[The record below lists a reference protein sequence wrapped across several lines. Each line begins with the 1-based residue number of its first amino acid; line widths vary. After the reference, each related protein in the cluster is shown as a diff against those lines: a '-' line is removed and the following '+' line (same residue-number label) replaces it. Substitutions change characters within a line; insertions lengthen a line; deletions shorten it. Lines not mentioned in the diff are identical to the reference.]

1 MHDIPWNVF
10 KVCRLTLG
18 SLSVAVTVST
28 GVLVGVV
35 SFILVVKVP
44 ANIGPLLFLVMNM
57 VTGAVVADDL
67 AGIPLSLK
75 RTWS

>member
-1 MHDIPWNVF
+1 M
-10 KVCRLTLG
+10 
-18 SLSVAVTVST
+18 AVTVST

-35 SFILVVKVP
+35 SFIRVVKVP

-67 AGIPLSLK
+67 TGIPLSLK
-75 RTWS
+75 RT

>member
-1 MHDIPWNVF
+1 MF
-10 KVCRLTLG
+10 
-18 SLSVAVTVST
+18 
-28 GVLVGVV
+28 VGVI

-44 ANIGPLLFLVMNM
+44 ANIGPLLFLVINI

-75 RTWS
+75 RT

>member
-1 MHDIPWNVF
+1 MFN
-10 KVCRLTLG
+10 VCRLTLG

-28 GVLVGVV
+28 AVFVGVV
-35 SFILVVKVP
+35 SFILLVKVP
-44 ANIGPLLFLVMNM
+44 ANIGPLLFLVINI

-75 RTWS
+75 RT